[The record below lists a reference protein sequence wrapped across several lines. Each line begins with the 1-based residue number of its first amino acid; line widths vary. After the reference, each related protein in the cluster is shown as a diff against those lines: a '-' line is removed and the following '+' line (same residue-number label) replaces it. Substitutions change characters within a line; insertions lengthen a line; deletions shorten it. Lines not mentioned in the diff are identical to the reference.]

1 MKLKDRLIIRKIAD
15 EYIMIS
21 DSGTSLDYTKAISLN
36 ESAVFLIEA
45 VKDQEFDLEYWAE
58 LLVQRYEISKEQALE
73 DAQAL
78 IEALDAAGILD

>member
-58 LLVQRYEISKEQALE
+58 LLVQRYEISKEQALK